1 MTESVTTMHVQKVKI
16 RDLYQELLQVPIF
29 ATSTEE
35 ELEGLGEAEV
45 VEAPAGTELIRAND
59 ETNRNF
65 WIVLS
70 GEVRGE
76 KLLSD
81 GSLMSIGVY
90 GPGSSFGEVP
100 LLAGRSPHVTGT
112 LNEDSRILRIDEDSF
127 WKMMFHSP
135 KVRIAVLGTM
145 AERLQAYQSQA
156 VHREKLISL
165 GTLVAGLMHELN
177 NPGAAATRAAS
188 QLREN
193 LTRLQNLTL
202 KFCAAPLTS
211 EQIECLSELQ
221 DEALASVPP
230 QAVSSLEEADAE
242 EAMVD
247 WLDNTGVENGWKIA
261 PALCASNL
269 HSQNLECARSE
280 FNPAQLS
287 DALNWLAALV
297 SSVQLVGTIE
307 ESINRV
313 SSLVIAVKKFARP
326 EDAKTHEV
334 DVHDNIQSTL
344 TILAHKFRHK
354 ELKVEKEFTAQSPR
368 LTTRGAGLSQVWT
381 NLLDNAI
388 DASPQKGL
396 VRIRT
401 WNDDNSL
408 YVSVADHGSGIADEI
423 AGKVFEPF
431 FTTKPVG
438 EGTGLGLDL
447 SRKIVIEQYRGEIS
461 FTSSP
466 QGTDFLVRLPLVM

>member
-1 MTESVTTMHVQKVKI
+1 
-16 RDLYQELLQVPIF
+16 
-29 ATSTEE
+29 
-35 ELEGLGEAEV
+35 
-45 VEAPAGTELIRAND
+45 
-59 ETNRNF
+59 
-65 WIVLS
+65 
-70 GEVRGE
+70 
-76 KLLSD
+76 
-81 GSLMSIGVY
+81 
-90 GPGSSFGEVP
+90 
-100 LLAGRSPHVTGT
+100 
-112 LNEDSRILRIDEDSF
+112 
-127 WKMMFHSP
+127 
-135 KVRIAVLGTM
+135 
-145 AERLQAYQSQA
+145 

-193 LTRLQNLTL
+193 LTHLQNLTL
-202 KFCAAPLTS
+202 KFCASPLST
-211 EQIECLSELQ
+211 EQIECLRELQ
-221 DEALASVPP
+221 DEALTSVTP

-242 EAMVD
+242 EALTE
-247 WLDNTGVENGWKIA
+247 WLDDTGVENSWKIA

-269 HSQNLECARSE
+269 HSQNLECARNE

-326 EDAKTHEV
+326 EEAKLHEV

-344 TILAHKFRHK
+344 TILAHKFRTK
-354 ELKVEKEFTAQSPR
+354 ELKVEKEFTAQMSR
-368 LTTRGAGLSQVWT
+368 LSTKGAGLSQVWT

-401 WNDDNSL
+401 WNDDKSMF
-408 YVSVADHGSGIADEI
+408 VSVCDHGSGIADEI

-447 SRKIVIEQYRGEIS
+447 SRKIVTEQYRGEIS

-466 QGTDFLVRLPLVM
+466 QGTDFLVRLPLVST